1 MTYTKNIFTYMLA
14 LFSVLAITGCSFEES
29 AEGCPETDDGGKK
42 VELRLTASA
51 STLTRSVDGPNGM
64 TRAAW
69 QDENAAEN
77 GEMMHNCFVVVVQN
91 GKIQSIVGDDFAATG
106 EKEQTQLTALVNNG
120 PATFYSFANISR
132 ADIGLAGITTFPA
145 ALPAGFE
152 SRYYEVNGNTD
163 RLTNAGIPMS
173 NKQEYTISDN
183 TRSVNLEVIR
193 MMAKV
198 ELNFTNDTGYDLS
211 IKSVK
216 LTDITDNAANNVSL
230 LPMKDAS
237 GNVVPNINASATC
250 NDYTVSIG
258 GTSGTQVKNGG
269 TLQTTFYVNESVAR
283 NPKYFVLSINTD
295 KGTVTNRIAMTEWS
309 KIARNDYL
317 VIPVKLVDYRIELE
331 PQVFTAI
338 GVIPELNYDGDRIT
352 ATFKSYG
359 EFHLKLHVIKRSDD
373 TELNNWTIKDIRT
386 LEADPAGGEGTSI
399 YDEAPYFDKRT
410 KTFEGYISPRKG
422 YAIHQINVKIDGV
435 SYEIPYRLQI
445 IKE

>member
-1 MTYTKNIFTYMLA
+1 MTHAKNIFTYMLA
-14 LFSVLAITGCSFEES
+14 LFSTLAIVGCSFEEDH
-29 AEGCPETDDGGKK
+29 ADCQGKGEGEKMQ
-42 VELRLTASA
+42 VELKLTASA
-51 STLTRSVDGPNGM
+51 NSLTRSYSTSDGV
-64 TRAAW
+64 TRASW
-69 QDENAAEN
+69 VDTNAARE
-77 GEMMHNCFVVVVQN
+77 GEMMHNCFVVIVQN
-91 GKIQSIVGDDFAATG
+91 GKIQSIVQRDFT
-106 EKEQTQLTALVNNG
+106 EEVEQTSLKAKAELGN
-120 PATFYSFANISR
+120 ATFYSFANITP
-132 ADIGLAGITTFPA
+132 AELGITMTTTPTEI
-145 ALPAGFE
+145 E
-152 SRYYEVNGNTD
+152 SKYYKVEGNTAQ
-163 RLTNAGIPMS
+163 LSAKGIPMS
-173 NKQEYTISDN
+173 NKQT
-183 TRSVNLEVIR
+183 VNITSKKQQVDLEVIR

-237 GNVVPNINASATC
+237 GNVVPNINDAATYK
-250 NDYTVSIG
+250 DYTVSIG

-331 PQVFTAI
+331 PQVFTGI
-338 GVIPELNYDGDRIT
+338 GVIPELKYDGDRIT

-359 EFHLKLHVIKRSDD
+359 EFHLKLHVIKRSDN
-373 TELNNWTIKDIRT
+373 TELNNWTFKSIRT

-399 YDEAPYFDKRT
+399 YDEEPYFEKRT

-422 YAIHQINVKIDGV
+422 YAIHEINVEINGV
-435 SYEIPYRLQI
+435 TIPYRLQI
-445 IKE
+445 NKE

>member
-1 MTYTKNIFTYMLA
+1 MTHAKNIFTYMLA
-14 LFSVLAITGCSFEES
+14 LFSTLAIVGCSFEEDH
-29 AEGCPETDDGGKK
+29 ADCQGKGEGEKMQ

-51 STLTRSVDGPNGM
+51 NSLTRSCSTSDGV
-64 TRAAW
+64 TRASW
-69 QDENAAEN
+69 VDTNAARE
-77 GEMMHNCFVVVVQN
+77 GEMMHNCFVVIVQN
-91 GKIQSIVGDDFAATG
+91 DKIQSIVQRDFT
-106 EKEQTQLTALVNNG
+106 EEVEQTSLKAKAELGN
-120 PATFYSFANISR
+120 ATFFSFANITP
-132 ADIGLAGITTFPA
+132 ADLGITMTTTPTEI
-145 ALPAGFE
+145 E
-152 SRYYEVNGNTD
+152 SKYYKVEGNTTQ
-163 RLTNAGIPMS
+163 LSAKGIPMS
-173 NKQEYTISDN
+173 NKQT
-183 TRSVNLEVIR
+183 VNITSKKQQVDLEVIR

-230 LPMKDAS
+230 LPMKDVS
-237 GNVVPNINASATC
+237 GNVVPNINAAATYK
-250 NDYTVSIG
+250 DYTVSIG

-338 GVIPELNYDGDRIT
+338 GVIPELSYSVDRIT

-359 EFHLKLHVIKRSDD
+359 EFHLKLHVIKRSDN
-373 TELNNWTIKDIRT
+373 TELNNWTFKSIRT

-399 YDEAPYFDKRT
+399 YDEEPYFEKRT

-422 YAIHQINVKIDGV
+422 YAIHEINVEINGV
-435 SYEIPYRLQI
+435 TIPYRLQI
-445 IKE
+445 NKE

>member
-1 MTYTKNIFTYMLA
+1 MTHAKNIFTYMLA
-14 LFSVLAITGCSFEES
+14 LFSTLAIVGCSFEEDH
-29 AEGCPETDDGGKK
+29 ADCQGKGEGEKMQ

-51 STLTRSVDGPNGM
+51 NSLTRSYSTSDGV
-64 TRAAW
+64 TRASW
-69 QDENAAEN
+69 VDTNAARE
-77 GEMMHNCFVVVVQN
+77 GEMMHNCFVVIVQN
-91 GKIQSIVGDDFAATG
+91 GKIQSIVQRDFT
-106 EKEQTQLTALVNNG
+106 EEVEQTSLKAKAELGN
-120 PATFYSFANISR
+120 ATFYSFANITP
-132 ADIGLAGITTFPA
+132 AELGITMTTTPA
-145 ALPAGFE
+145 EIE
-152 SRYYEVNGNTD
+152 SKYYKVEGNTAQ
-163 RLTNAGIPMS
+163 LSAKGIPMS
-173 NKQEYTISDN
+173 NKQT
-183 TRSVNLEVIR
+183 VNITSKKQQVDLEVIR

-216 LTDITDNAANNVSL
+216 LTDITDNAADNVSL
-230 LPMKDAS
+230 LPMKDAL
-237 GNVVPNINASATC
+237 GNVVPNINDAATYK
-250 NDYTVSIG
+250 DYTVSIG

-359 EFHLKLHVIKRSDD
+359 EFHLKLHVIKRSDN
-373 TELNNWTIKDIRT
+373 TELNNWTFKGIRT

-399 YDEAPYFDKRT
+399 YDEEPYFETRT
-410 KTFEGYISPRKG
+410 KTFEGCISPRKG
-422 YAIHQINVKIDGV
+422 YAIHEINVEINGV
-435 SYEIPYRLQI
+435 TIPYRLQI
-445 IKE
+445 NKE

>member
-1 MTYTKNIFTYMLA
+1 MTHAKNIFTYMLA
-14 LFSVLAITGCSFEES
+14 LFSTLAIVGCSFEEDH
-29 AEGCPETDDGGKK
+29 ADCQGKGEGEKMQ

-51 STLTRSVDGPNGM
+51 NSLTRSYSTSDGV
-64 TRAAW
+64 TRASW
-69 QDENAAEN
+69 VDTNAARE
-77 GEMMHNCFVVVVQN
+77 GEMMHNCFVVIVQN
-91 GKIQSIVGDDFAATG
+91 GKIQSIVQRDFT
-106 EKEQTQLTALVNNG
+106 EEVEQTSLKAKAELGN
-120 PATFYSFANISR
+120 ATFYSFANITP
-132 ADIGLAGITTFPA
+132 AELGITMTTTPDEI
-145 ALPAGFE
+145 E
-152 SRYYEVNGNTD
+152 SKYYKVEGNTQT
-163 RLTNAGIPMS
+163 LSTKGIPMS
-173 NKQEYTISDN
+173 NKQT
-183 TRSVNLEVIR
+183 VNITSKKQQVDLEVIR

-216 LTDITDNAANNVSL
+216 LTDITDNAADNVSL

-237 GNVVPNINASATC
+237 GNVVPNINASATYK
-250 NDYTVSIG
+250 DYTVSIG

-317 VIPVKLVDYRIELE
+317 VIPVKLVDYRIKLE

-338 GVIPELNYDGDRIT
+338 GVVPELKYDGDRIT

-359 EFHLKLHVIKRSDD
+359 EFHLKLHVIKRSDN
-373 TELNNWTIKDIRT
+373 TELNNWTFKSIRT

-399 YDEAPYFDKRT
+399 YDEEPYFERRT
-410 KTFEGYISPRKG
+410 KMIEGYISPRKG
-422 YAIHQINVKIDGV
+422 YAIHEINVEINGV
-435 SYEIPYRLQI
+435 TIPYRLQI
-445 IKE
+445 NKE

>member
-1 MTYTKNIFTYMLA
+1 MTHAKNIFTYMLA
-14 LFSVLAITGCSFEES
+14 LFSTLAIVGCSFEEDH
-29 AEGCPETDDGGKK
+29 ADCQGKGEGEKMQ

-51 STLTRSVDGPNGM
+51 NSLTRSCSTSDGV
-64 TRAAW
+64 TRASW
-69 QDENAAEN
+69 VDTNAARE
-77 GEMMHNCFVVVVQN
+77 GEMMHNCFVVIVQN
-91 GKIQSIVGDDFAATG
+91 GKIQDIVVKNDFT
-106 EKEQTQLTALVNNG
+106 EEVEQTSLKAKAELGN
-120 PATFYSFANISR
+120 ATFYSFANITP
-132 ADIGLAGITTFPA
+132 ADLGITMTTTPTEI
-145 ALPAGFE
+145 E
-152 SRYYEVNGNTD
+152 SKYYKVEGNTAQLSD
-163 RLTNAGIPMS
+163 KGIPMS
-173 NKQEYTISDN
+173 NKQT
-183 TRSVNLEVIR
+183 VNITSKKQQVDLEVIR

-216 LTDITDNAANNVSL
+216 LTDITDNAADNVSL

-237 GNVVPNINASATC
+237 GNVVPNINDAATYK
-250 NDYTVSIG
+250 DYTVSIG

-331 PQVFTAI
+331 PQVFTGI

-359 EFHLKLHVIKRSDD
+359 EFHLKLHVYKRSND
-373 TELNNWTIKDIRT
+373 TELTNWTVTEVKT
-386 LEADPAGGEGTSI
+386 LEANPAEAEDVWI
-399 YDEAPYFDKRT
+399 YDEEPYFEKRT
-410 KTFEGYISPRKG
+410 KTIEGYISPRKG

>member
-1 MTYTKNIFTYMLA
+1 MTHAKNIFTYMLA
-14 LFSVLAITGCSFEES
+14 LFSTLAIVGCSFEEDH
-29 AEGCPETDDGGKK
+29 ADCQGKGEGEKMQ

-51 STLTRSVDGPNGM
+51 NSLTRSYSTSDGV
-64 TRAAW
+64 TRASW
-69 QDENAAEN
+69 VDTNAARE
-77 GEMMHNCFVVVVQN
+77 GEMMHNCFVVIVQN
-91 GKIQSIVGDDFAATG
+91 GKIQSIVQRDFT
-106 EKEQTQLTALVNNG
+106 EEVEQTSLKAKAELGN
-120 PATFYSFANISR
+120 ATFYSFANITP
-132 ADIGLAGITTFPA
+132 AELGITMTTTPA
-145 ALPAGFE
+145 EIE
-152 SRYYEVNGNTD
+152 SKYYKVEGNTQT
-163 RLTNAGIPMS
+163 LSTKGIPMS
-173 NKQEYTISDN
+173 NKQT
-183 TRSVNLEVIR
+183 VNITSKKQQVDLEVIR

-216 LTDITDNAANNVSL
+216 LTDITDNAADNVSL

-237 GNVVPNINASATC
+237 GNVVPNINDAATYK
-250 NDYTVSIG
+250 DYTVSIG

-338 GVIPELNYDGDRIT
+338 GVIPELNYAGDRIT

-359 EFHLKLHVIKRSDD
+359 EFHLKLHVIRRSDNK
-373 TELNNWTIKDIRT
+373 ELNNWTFKSITT

-399 YDEAPYFDKRT
+399 YDEAPYFETRT

-422 YAIHQINVKIDGV
+422 YAIHEINVEINGV
-435 SYEIPYRLQI
+435 TIPYRLQI
-445 IKE
+445 NKE

>member
-1 MTYTKNIFTYMLA
+1 MTHAKNIFTYMLA
-14 LFSVLAITGCSFEES
+14 LFSTLAIVGCSFEEDHADCQGKS
-29 AEGCPETDDGGKK
+29 EGEKMQ

-51 STLTRSVDGPNGM
+51 SSLTRSYSTSDGV
-64 TRAAW
+64 TRASW
-69 QDENAAEN
+69 VDTNAARE
-77 GEMMHNCFVVVVQN
+77 GEMMHNCFVVIVQN
-91 GKIQSIVGDDFAATG
+91 GKIQDIVQRDFT
-106 EKEQTQLTALVNNG
+106 EEVEQTSLKAKAELGN
-120 PATFYSFANISR
+120 ATFYSFANITP
-132 ADIGLAGITTFPA
+132 AELGITMTTTPA
-145 ALPAGFE
+145 EIE
-152 SRYYEVNGNTD
+152 SKYYKVEGNTQT
-163 RLTNAGIPMS
+163 LSANGIPMS
-173 NKQEYTISDN
+173 NKQT
-183 TRSVNLEVIR
+183 VNITSKKQQVDLEVIR

-216 LTDITDNAANNVSL
+216 LTDITDNVADNVSL

-237 GNVVPNINASATC
+237 GNVVPNINDAATYK
-250 NDYTVSIG
+250 DYTVSIG

-338 GVIPELNYDGDRIT
+338 GVIPELKYEKDRIT

-373 TELNNWTIKDIRT
+373 TELNNWTFKDITT

-399 YDEAPYFDKRT
+399 YDEEPYFERRT
-410 KTFEGYISPRKG
+410 KMIEGYISPRKG
-422 YAIHQINVKIDGV
+422 YAIHEINVEINGV
-435 SYEIPYRLQI
+435 TIPYRLQI
-445 IKE
+445 NKE

>member
-1 MTYTKNIFTYMLA
+1 MTHAKNIFTYMLA
-14 LFSVLAITGCSFEES
+14 LFSTLAIVGCSFEEDH
-29 AEGCPETDDGGKK
+29 ADCQGKGEGEKMQ

-51 STLTRSVDGPNGM
+51 SSLTRSYSTSDGV
-64 TRAAW
+64 TRASW
-69 QDENAAEN
+69 VDTNAARE
-77 GEMMHNCFVVVVQN
+77 GEMMHNCFVVIVQN
-91 GKIQSIVGDDFAATG
+91 GKIQDIVQRDFT
-106 EKEQTQLTALVNNG
+106 EEVEQTSLKAKAELGN
-120 PATFYSFANISR
+120 ATFYSFANITP
-132 ADIGLAGITTFPA
+132 AELGITMTTTPA
-145 ALPAGFE
+145 EIE
-152 SRYYEVNGNTD
+152 SKYYKVEGNTTQ
-163 RLTNAGIPMS
+163 LNAKGIPMS
-173 NKQEYTISDN
+173 NKQT
-183 TRSVNLEVIR
+183 VNITSKKQQVDLEVIR

-198 ELNFTNDTGYDLS
+198 ELNFTNDTGYNLS

-230 LPMKDAS
+230 LPLKDAS
-237 GNVVPNINASATC
+237 GNVLPNINPSATC
-250 NDYTVSIG
+250 KDYTVSIG

-269 TLQTTFYVNESVAR
+269 KLQTTFYVNESVAR

-331 PQVFTAI
+331 PQVFTGI
-338 GVIPELNYDGDRIT
+338 GVIPELNYDVDRIT

-359 EFHLKLHVIKRSDD
+359 EFHLKLHVIKRSDN
-373 TELNNWTIKDIRT
+373 TELNNWTFKGITT

-422 YAIHQINVKIDGV
+422 YAIHEINVEINGV
-435 SYEIPYRLQI
+435 TIPYRLQI
-445 IKE
+445 NKE

>member
-1 MTYTKNIFTYMLA
+1 MTHAKNIFTYMLA
-14 LFSVLAITGCSFEES
+14 LFSTLAIVGCSFEEDH
-29 AEGCPETDDGGKK
+29 ADCQGKGEGEKMQ

-51 STLTRSVDGPNGM
+51 NSLTRSYSTSDGV
-64 TRAAW
+64 TRASW
-69 QDENAAEN
+69 VDTNAARE
-77 GEMMHNCFVVVVQN
+77 GEMMHNCFVVIVQN
-91 GKIQSIVGDDFAATG
+91 GKIQSIVQRDFT
-106 EKEQTQLTALVNNG
+106 EEVEQTSLKAKAELGN
-120 PATFYSFANISR
+120 ATFYSFANI
-132 ADIGLAGITTFPA
+132 TPA
-145 ALPAGFE
+145 ALGITMTTTPTEIE
-152 SRYYEVNGNTD
+152 SKYYKVEGNTAQ
-163 RLTNAGIPMS
+163 LSAKGIPMS
-173 NKQEYTISDN
+173 NKQT
-183 TRSVNLEVIR
+183 VNITSKKQQVDLEVIR

-237 GNVVPNINASATC
+237 GNVVPNINPSATC
-250 NDYTVSIG
+250 KDYTVSIG

-269 TLQTTFYVNESVAR
+269 KLQTTFYVNESVAR

-338 GVIPELNYDGDRIT
+338 GVIPELNYVGDRIT

-359 EFHLKLHVIKRSDD
+359 EFDLELHVIRRSDNK
-373 TELNNWTIKDIRT
+373 ELNNWTFKGITT

-422 YAIHQINVKIDGV
+422 YAIHEINVEINGV
-435 SYEIPYRLQI
+435 TIPYRLQI
-445 IKE
+445 NKE

>member
-1 MTYTKNIFTYMLA
+1 MTHAKNIFTYMLA
-14 LFSVLAITGCSFEES
+14 LFSTLAIVGCSFEEDH
-29 AEGCPETDDGGKK
+29 ADCQGKGEGEKMQ

-51 STLTRSVDGPNGM
+51 NSLTRSYSTSDGV
-64 TRAAW
+64 TRASW
-69 QDENAAEN
+69 VDTNAARE
-77 GEMMHNCFVVVVQN
+77 GEMMHNCFVVIVQN
-91 GKIQSIVGDDFAATG
+91 DKIQSIVQRDFT
-106 EKEQTQLTALVNNG
+106 EEVEQTSLKAKAELG
-120 PATFYSFANISR
+120 DATFYSFANITP
-132 ADIGLAGITTFPA
+132 AELGITMTTTPDEI
-145 ALPAGFE
+145 E
-152 SRYYEVNGNTD
+152 SKYYKVEGNTTQ
-163 RLTNAGIPMS
+163 LSTKGIPMS
-173 NKQEYTISDN
+173 NKQI
-183 TRSVNLEVIR
+183 VNITSKKQQVDLEVIR

-237 GNVVPNINASATC
+237 GNVVPNINASATYK
-250 NDYTVSIG
+250 DYTVSIG
-258 GTSGTQVKNGG
+258 GMSGTQVKNGG

-359 EFHLKLHVIKRSDD
+359 EFHLKLHVIKRSDN
-373 TELNNWTIKDIRT
+373 TELNNWTFKGIRT

-399 YDEAPYFDKRT
+399 YDEEPYFETRT

-422 YAIHQINVKIDGV
+422 YAIHEINVEINGV
-435 SYEIPYRLQI
+435 TIPYRLQI
-445 IKE
+445 NKE

>member
-1 MTYTKNIFTYMLA
+1 MTHAKNIFTYMLA
-14 LFSVLAITGCSFEES
+14 LFSTLAIVGCSFEEDH
-29 AEGCPETDDGGKK
+29 ADCQGKGEGEKMQ

-51 STLTRSVDGPNGM
+51 NSLTRSYSTSDGV
-64 TRAAW
+64 TRASW
-69 QDENAAEN
+69 VDTNAARE
-77 GEMMHNCFVVVVQN
+77 GEMMHNCFVVIVQN
-91 GKIQSIVGDDFAATG
+91 GKIQSIVQRDFT
-106 EKEQTQLTALVNNG
+106 EEVEQTSLKAKAELGN
-120 PATFYSFANISR
+120 ATFYSFANITP
-132 ADIGLAGITTFPA
+132 AELGITMTTTPA
-145 ALPAGFE
+145 EIE
-152 SRYYEVNGNTD
+152 SKYYKVEGNTTQ
-163 RLTNAGIPMS
+163 LSAKGIPMS
-173 NKQEYTISDN
+173 NKQT
-183 TRSVNLEVIR
+183 VNITSKKQQVDLEVIR

-237 GNVVPNINASATC
+237 GNVVPNINDAATYK
-250 NDYTVSIG
+250 DYTVSIG

-338 GVIPELNYDGDRIT
+338 GVIPELSYSVDRIT

-359 EFHLKLHVIKRSDD
+359 EFHLKLHVIKRSDNK
-373 TELNNWTIKDIRT
+373 ELNNWTIKDIRT

-399 YDEAPYFDKRT
+399 YDEEPYFDKRT

-422 YAIHQINVKIDGV
+422 YAIHEINVEINGV
-435 SYEIPYRLQI
+435 TIPYRLQI
-445 IKE
+445 NKE

>member
-1 MTYTKNIFTYMLA
+1 MTHAKNIFTYMLA
-14 LFSVLAITGCSFEES
+14 LFSTLAIVGCSFEEDH
-29 AEGCPETDDGGKK
+29 ADCQGKGEGEKMQ

-51 STLTRSVDGPNGM
+51 NSLTRSYSTSDGV
-64 TRAAW
+64 TRASW
-69 QDENAAEN
+69 VDTNAARE
-77 GEMMHNCFVVVVQN
+77 GEMMHNCFVVIVQN
-91 GKIQSIVGDDFAATG
+91 GKIQSIVQRDFT
-106 EKEQTQLTALVNNG
+106 EEVEQTSLKTKAELGN
-120 PATFYSFANISR
+120 ATFYSFANITP
-132 ADIGLAGITTFPA
+132 AELGITMTTTPA
-145 ALPAGFE
+145 EIE
-152 SRYYEVNGNTD
+152 SKYYKVEGNTQT
-163 RLTNAGIPMS
+163 LSAKGIPMS
-173 NKQEYTISDN
+173 NKQT
-183 TRSVNLEVIR
+183 VNITSKKQQVDLEVIR

-230 LPMKDAS
+230 LPLKDAD
-237 GNVVPNINASATC
+237 GKVVPNINDAATYK
-250 NDYTVSIG
+250 DYTVSIG

-317 VIPVKLVDYRIELE
+317 IIPVKLVDYRIELE

-338 GVIPELNYDGDRIT
+338 GVIPELKYDGDRIT

-359 EFHLKLHVIKRSDD
+359 EFHLKLHVFKRSDN
-373 TELNNWTIKDIRT
+373 TELNNWTFKSIRT
-386 LEADPAGGEGTSI
+386 LEADPAGAEGTSI
-399 YDEAPYFDKRT
+399 YDEEPYFEKRT

-422 YAIHQINVKIDGV
+422 YAIHEINVEINGV
-435 SYEIPYRLQI
+435 TIPYRLQI
-445 IKE
+445 NKE

>member
-1 MTYTKNIFTYMLA
+1 MTHAKNIFTYMLA
-14 LFSVLAITGCSFEES
+14 LFSTLAIVGCSFEEDH
-29 AEGCPETDDGGKK
+29 ADCQGNGEGEKMQ

-51 STLTRSVDGPNGM
+51 NSLTRSYSTSDGV
-64 TRAAW
+64 TRASW
-69 QDENAAEN
+69 VDTNAARE
-77 GEMMHNCFVVVVQN
+77 GEMMHNCFVVIVQN
-91 GKIQSIVGDDFAATG
+91 GKIQSIVQRDFT
-106 EKEQTQLTALVNNG
+106 EEVEQTSLKAKAELGN
-120 PATFYSFANISR
+120 ATFYSFANITP
-132 ADIGLAGITTFPA
+132 AELGITMTTTPA
-145 ALPAGFE
+145 EIE
-152 SRYYEVNGNTD
+152 SKYYKVEGNT
-163 RLTNAGIPMS
+163 AQISAKGIPMS
-173 NKQEYTISDN
+173 NKQT
-183 TRSVNLEVIR
+183 VNITSKKQQVDLEVIR

-237 GNVVPNINASATC
+237 GNVVPNINASATYK
-250 NDYTVSIG
+250 DYTVSIG

-338 GVIPELNYDGDRIT
+338 GVIPELSYSVDRIT

-359 EFHLKLHVIKRSDD
+359 EFHLKLHVIKRSDN
-373 TELNNWTIKDIRT
+373 TELNNWTIKGIRT

-399 YDEAPYFDKRT
+399 YDEAPYFDNRT

-422 YAIHQINVKIDGV
+422 YAIHEINVEINGV
-435 SYEIPYRLQI
+435 TIPYRLQI
-445 IKE
+445 NKE

>member
-1 MTYTKNIFTYMLA
+1 MTHAKNIFTYMLA
-14 LFSVLAITGCSFEES
+14 LFSTLAIVGCSFEEDH
-29 AEGCPETDDGGKK
+29 ADCQGKGEGEKMQ

-51 STLTRSVDGPNGM
+51 NSLTRSYSTSDGV
-64 TRAAW
+64 TRASW
-69 QDENAAEN
+69 VDTNAARE
-77 GEMMHNCFVVVVQN
+77 GEMMHNCFVVIVQN
-91 GKIQSIVGDDFAATG
+91 GKIQSIVQRDFT
-106 EKEQTQLTALVNNG
+106 EEVEQTSLKAKAELGN
-120 PATFYSFANISR
+120 ATFYSFANITPEE
-132 ADIGLAGITTFPA
+132 LGITTTTTPA
-145 ALPAGFE
+145 E
-152 SRYYEVNGNTD
+152 IENKYYKVEGNTTT
-163 RLTNAGIPMS
+163 LSAKGIPMS
-173 NKQEYTISDN
+173 NKQTINITSKKQQVD
-183 TRSVNLEVIR
+183 LEVIR

-216 LTDITDNAANNVSL
+216 LTDITDNVANNVSL
-230 LPMKDAS
+230 LPLKDAS
-237 GNVVPNINASATC
+237 GNVVPNINDAATYK
-250 NDYTVSIG
+250 DYTVSIG

-359 EFHLKLHVIKRSDD
+359 EFHLKLHVIKRSDN
-373 TELNNWTIKDIRT
+373 TELNNWTFKSIRT

-399 YDEAPYFDKRT
+399 YDEEPYFEKRT

-422 YAIHQINVKIDGV
+422 YAIHEINVEINGV
-435 SYEIPYRLQI
+435 TIPYRLQI
-445 IKE
+445 NKE

>member
-1 MTYTKNIFTYMLA
+1 MTHAKNIFTYMLA
-14 LFSVLAITGCSFEES
+14 LFSTLAIVGCSFEEDH
-29 AEGCPETDDGGKK
+29 ADCQGKGEGEKMQ

-51 STLTRSVDGPNGM
+51 NSLTRSYSTSDGV
-64 TRAAW
+64 TRASW
-69 QDENAAEN
+69 VDTNAARE
-77 GEMMHNCFVVVVQN
+77 GEMMHNCFVVIVQN
-91 GKIQSIVGDDFAATG
+91 GKIQSIVQRDFT
-106 EKEQTQLTALVNNG
+106 EEVEQTSLKAKAELGN
-120 PATFYSFANISR
+120 ATFYSFANITP
-132 ADIGLAGITTFPA
+132 AELGITMTTTPA
-145 ALPAGFE
+145 EIE
-152 SRYYEVNGNTD
+152 SKYYKVEGNTAQ
-163 RLTNAGIPMS
+163 LSAKGIPMS
-173 NKQEYTISDN
+173 NKQT
-183 TRSVNLEVIR
+183 VNITSKKQQVDLEVIR

-237 GNVVPNINASATC
+237 GNVVPNINASATYK
-250 NDYTVSIG
+250 DYTVSIG

-338 GVIPELNYDGDRIT
+338 GVIPELSYSVDRIT

-359 EFHLKLHVIKRSDD
+359 EFHLKLHVIKRSDN
-373 TELNNWTIKDIRT
+373 TELNNWTIKGIRT

-399 YDEAPYFDKRT
+399 YDEAPYFDNRT

-422 YAIHQINVKIDGV
+422 YAIHEINVEINGV
-435 SYEIPYRLQI
+435 TIPYRLQI
-445 IKE
+445 NKE

>member
-1 MTYTKNIFTYMLA
+1 MTHAKNIFTYMLA
-14 LFSVLAITGCSFEES
+14 LFSTLAIVGCSFEEDH
-29 AEGCPETDDGGKK
+29 ADCQGNGEGEKMQ

-51 STLTRSVDGPNGM
+51 NSLTRSYSTSDGV
-64 TRAAW
+64 TRASW
-69 QDENAAEN
+69 VDTNAARE
-77 GEMMHNCFVVVVQN
+77 GEMMHNCFVVIVQN
-91 GKIQSIVGDDFAATG
+91 DKIQSIVQRDFT
-106 EKEQTQLTALVNNG
+106 EEVEQTSLKAKAELGN
-120 PATFYSFANISR
+120 ATFYSFANITP
-132 ADIGLAGITTFPA
+132 AELGITMTTTPTEI
-145 ALPAGFE
+145 E
-152 SRYYEVNGNTD
+152 SKYYKVEGNTIQ
-163 RLTNAGIPMS
+163 LSAKGIPMS
-173 NKQEYTISDN
+173 NKQT
-183 TRSVNLEVIR
+183 VNITSKKQQVDLEVIR

-237 GNVVPNINASATC
+237 GNVVPNINPSATC
-250 NDYTVSIG
+250 KDYTVSIG

-269 TLQTTFYVNESVAR
+269 KLQTTFYVNESVAR

-359 EFHLKLHVIKRSDD
+359 EFHLKLHVIKRSDN
-373 TELNNWTIKDIRT
+373 TELNNWTFKGITT

-422 YAIHQINVKIDGV
+422 YAIHEINVEINGV
-435 SYEIPYRLQI
+435 TIPYRLQI
-445 IKE
+445 NKE

>member
-1 MTYTKNIFTYMLA
+1 MTHAKNIFTYMLA
-14 LFSVLAITGCSFEES
+14 LFSTLAIVGCSFEEDH
-29 AEGCPETDDGGKK
+29 ADCQGKGEGEKMQ

-51 STLTRSVDGPNGM
+51 NSLTRSYSTSDGV
-64 TRAAW
+64 TRASW
-69 QDENAAEN
+69 VDTNAARE
-77 GEMMHNCFVVVVQN
+77 GEMIHNCFVVIVQN
-91 GKIQSIVGDDFAATG
+91 GKIQSIVQRDFT
-106 EKEQTQLTALVNNG
+106 EEVEQTNLKAKAELGN
-120 PATFYSFANISR
+120 ATFYSFANITP
-132 ADIGLAGITTFPA
+132 AELGITMTTTPA
-145 ALPAGFE
+145 EIE
-152 SRYYEVNGNTD
+152 SKYYKVEGNTAQ
-163 RLTNAGIPMS
+163 LSAKGIPMS
-173 NKQEYTISDN
+173 NKQT
-183 TRSVNLEVIR
+183 VNITSKKQQVDLEVIR

-230 LPMKDAS
+230 LPLKDAS
-237 GNVVPNINASATC
+237 GNVVPNINDAATYK
-250 NDYTVSIG
+250 DYTVSIG

-331 PQVFTAI
+331 PQVFTGI

-373 TELNNWTIKDIRT
+373 TELNNWTIKSIRT
-386 LEADPAGGEGTSI
+386 LEADPAGAEGTSI
-399 YDEAPYFDKRT
+399 YDEEPYFEKRS

-422 YAIHQINVKIDGV
+422 YAIHEINVEINGV
-435 SYEIPYRLQI
+435 TIPYRLQI
-445 IKE
+445 NKE

>member
-1 MTYTKNIFTYMLA
+1 MTHAKNIFTYMLA
-14 LFSVLAITGCSFEES
+14 LFSTLAIVGCSFEEDHADCQGKS
-29 AEGCPETDDGGKK
+29 EGEKMQ

-51 STLTRSVDGPNGM
+51 NSLTRSYSTSDGV
-64 TRAAW
+64 TRASW
-69 QDENAAEN
+69 VDTNAARE
-77 GEMMHNCFVVVVQN
+77 GEMMHNCFVVIVQN
-91 GKIQSIVGDDFAATG
+91 GKIQSIVQRDFT
-106 EKEQTQLTALVNNG
+106 EEVEQTSLKAKAELGN
-120 PATFYSFANISR
+120 ATFYSFANITP
-132 ADIGLAGITTFPA
+132 AELGITMTTTPA
-145 ALPAGFE
+145 EIE
-152 SRYYEVNGNTD
+152 SKYYKVEGNTAQ
-163 RLTNAGIPMS
+163 LSAKGIPMS
-173 NKQEYTISDN
+173 NKQT
-183 TRSVNLEVIR
+183 VNITSKKQQVDLEVIR

-237 GNVVPNINASATC
+237 GNVVPNINDAATYK
-250 NDYTVSIG
+250 DYTVSIG

-338 GVIPELNYDGDRIT
+338 GVIPELKYDGDRIT

-359 EFHLKLHVIKRSDD
+359 EFHLKLHVIKRSDN
-373 TELNNWTIKDIRT
+373 TELNNWTINGITT

-399 YDEAPYFDKRT
+399 YDEAPYFETRT

-422 YAIHQINVKIDGV
+422 YAIHEINVEINGV
-435 SYEIPYRLQI
+435 TIPYRLQI
-445 IKE
+445 NKE

>member
-1 MTYTKNIFTYMLA
+1 MTHAKNIFTYMLA
-14 LFSVLAITGCSFEES
+14 LFSTLAIVGCSFEEDH
-29 AEGCPETDDGGKK
+29 ADCQGKGEGEKMQ

-51 STLTRSVDGPNGM
+51 NSLTRSYSTSDGV
-64 TRAAW
+64 TRASW
-69 QDENAAEN
+69 VDTNAARER
-77 GEMMHNCFVVVVQN
+77 EMMHNCFVVIVQN
-91 GKIQSIVGDDFAATG
+91 DKIQSIVQRDFT
-106 EKEQTQLTALVNNG
+106 EEVEQTSLKAKAELGN
-120 PATFYSFANISR
+120 ATFYSFANITP
-132 ADIGLAGITTFPA
+132 AELGITMTTTPA
-145 ALPAGFE
+145 EIE
-152 SRYYEVNGNTD
+152 SKYYKVEGNTTT
-163 RLTNAGIPMS
+163 LSTKGIPMS
-173 NKQEYTISDN
+173 NKQT
-183 TRSVNLEVIR
+183 VNITSKKQQVDLEVIR

-216 LTDITDNAANNVSL
+216 LTDITDNAADNVSL

-237 GNVVPNINASATC
+237 GNVVPNINASATYK
-250 NDYTVSIG
+250 DYTVNIG

-338 GVIPELNYDGDRIT
+338 GVIPELKYDGDRIT

-359 EFHLKLHVIKRSDD
+359 EFHLKLHVYKRSDN
-373 TELNNWTIKDIRT
+373 TELTNWTVTEVNT
-386 LEADPAGGEGTSI
+386 LEANPAEAEDVWI
-399 YDEAPYFDKRT
+399 YDEEPYFEKRT
-410 KTFEGYISPRKG
+410 KTIEGYISPRKG

>member
-1 MTYTKNIFTYMLA
+1 MTHAKNIFTYMLA
-14 LFSVLAITGCSFEES
+14 LFSTLAIVGCSFEEDH
-29 AEGCPETDDGGKK
+29 ADCQGKGEGEKMQ

-51 STLTRSVDGPNGM
+51 NSLTRSYSTSDGV
-64 TRAAW
+64 TRASW
-69 QDENAAEN
+69 VDTNAARE
-77 GEMMHNCFVVVVQN
+77 GEMMHNCFVVIVQN
-91 GKIQSIVGDDFAATG
+91 GKIQSIVQRDFT
-106 EKEQTQLTALVNNG
+106 EEVEQTSLKAKAELGN
-120 PATFYSFANISR
+120 ATFYSFANITP
-132 ADIGLAGITTFPA
+132 AELGITMTTTPTEI
-145 ALPAGFE
+145 E
-152 SRYYEVNGNTD
+152 SKYYKVEGNTAQ
-163 RLTNAGIPMS
+163 LSAKGIPMS
-173 NKQEYTISDN
+173 NKQT
-183 TRSVNLEVIR
+183 VNITSKKQQVDLEVIR

-216 LTDITDNAANNVSL
+216 LTDITDNAADNVSL

-237 GNVVPNINASATC
+237 GNVVPNINASATYK
-250 NDYTVSIG
+250 DYTVSIG

-338 GVIPELNYDGDRIT
+338 GVIPELNYVGDRIT

-359 EFHLKLHVIKRSDD
+359 EFHLKLHVIKRSDN
-373 TELNNWTIKDIRT
+373 TELNNWTFKSIRT
-386 LEADPAGGEGTSI
+386 LEADPAEAENVWI
-399 YDEAPYFDKRT
+399 YDEEPYFEKRT

-422 YAIHQINVKIDGV
+422 YAIHEINVEINGV
-435 SYEIPYRLQI
+435 TIPYRLQI
-445 IKE
+445 NKE

>member
-1 MTYTKNIFTYMLA
+1 MTHAKNIFTYMLA
-14 LFSVLAITGCSFEES
+14 LFSTLAIVGCSFEEDH
-29 AEGCPETDDGGKK
+29 ADCQGKGEGEKMQ

-51 STLTRSVDGPNGM
+51 NSLTRSYSTSDGV
-64 TRAAW
+64 TRASW
-69 QDENAAEN
+69 VDTNAARE
-77 GEMMHNCFVVVVQN
+77 GEMMHNCFVVIVQN
-91 GKIQSIVGDDFAATG
+91 GKIQSIVQRDFT
-106 EKEQTQLTALVNNG
+106 EEVEQTSLKAKAELGN
-120 PATFYSFANISR
+120 ATFYSFANITP
-132 ADIGLAGITTFPA
+132 AELGITMTTTPTEI
-145 ALPAGFE
+145 E
-152 SRYYEVNGNTD
+152 SKYYNVEGNTQT
-163 RLTNAGIPMS
+163 LSAKGIPMS
-173 NKQEYTISDN
+173 NKQT
-183 TRSVNLEVIR
+183 VNITSKKQQVDLEVIR

-230 LPMKDAS
+230 LPMKDVS
-237 GNVVPNINASATC
+237 GNVVPNINAAATYK
-250 NDYTVSIG
+250 DYTVSIG

-338 GVIPELNYDGDRIT
+338 GVIPELKYDGDRIT

-359 EFHLKLHVIKRSDD
+359 EFHLKLHVIKRSDN
-373 TELNNWTIKDIRT
+373 TELTNWTFKSIRT

-399 YDEAPYFDKRT
+399 YDEAPYFEKRT

-422 YAIHQINVKIDGV
+422 YAIHEINVEINGV
-435 SYEIPYRLQI
+435 TIPYRLQI
-445 IKE
+445 NKE

>member
-1 MTYTKNIFTYMLA
+1 MTHAKNIFTYMLA
-14 LFSVLAITGCSFEES
+14 LFSTLAIVGCSFEEDH
-29 AEGCPETDDGGKK
+29 ADCQGNGEGEKMQ

-51 STLTRSVDGPNGM
+51 NSLTRSCSTSDGV
-64 TRAAW
+64 TRASW
-69 QDENAAEN
+69 VDTNAARE
-77 GEMMHNCFVVVVQN
+77 GEMMHNCFVVIVQN
-91 GKIQSIVGDDFAATG
+91 GKIQDIVQRDFT
-106 EKEQTQLTALVNNG
+106 EEVEQTSLKAKAELGN
-120 PATFYSFANISR
+120 ATFYSFANITP
-132 ADIGLAGITTFPA
+132 AELGITMTTTPA
-145 ALPAGFE
+145 EIE
-152 SRYYEVNGNTD
+152 SKYYKVEGNTAQ
-163 RLTNAGIPMS
+163 LSAKGIPMS
-173 NKQEYTISDN
+173 NKQT
-183 TRSVNLEVIR
+183 VNITSKKQQVDLEVIR

-237 GNVVPNINASATC
+237 GNVVPNINAAATYK
-250 NDYTVSIG
+250 DYTVSIG

-338 GVIPELNYDGDRIT
+338 GVIPELSYSVDRIT

-359 EFHLKLHVIKRSDD
+359 EFHLKLHVIKRSDN
-373 TELNNWTIKDIRT
+373 TELNNWTFKSIRT

-399 YDEAPYFDKRT
+399 YDEEPYFDKRT

-422 YAIHQINVKIDGV
+422 YAIHEINVEINGV
-435 SYEIPYRLQI
+435 TIPYRLQI
-445 IKE
+445 NKE

>member
-1 MTYTKNIFTYMLA
+1 MTHAKNIFTYMLA
-14 LFSVLAITGCSFEES
+14 LFSTLAIVGCSFEEDH
-29 AEGCPETDDGGKK
+29 ADCQGKGEGEKMQ

-51 STLTRSVDGPNGM
+51 NSLTRSYSTSDGV
-64 TRAAW
+64 TRASW
-69 QDENAAEN
+69 VDTNAARE
-77 GEMMHNCFVVVVQN
+77 GEMMHNCFVVIVQN
-91 GKIQSIVGDDFAATG
+91 GKIQSIVQRDFT
-106 EKEQTQLTALVNNG
+106 EEVEQTSLKAKAELGN
-120 PATFYSFANISR
+120 ATFYSFANITP
-132 ADIGLAGITTFPA
+132 AELGITMTTTPA
-145 ALPAGFE
+145 EIE
-152 SRYYEVNGNTD
+152 SKYYKVEGNTQT
-163 RLTNAGIPMS
+163 LSAKGIPMS
-173 NKQEYTISDN
+173 NKQT
-183 TRSVNLEVIR
+183 VNITSKKQQVDLEVIR

-216 LTDITDNAANNVSL
+216 LTDITDNVADNVSL

-237 GNVVPNINASATC
+237 GNVVPNINDAATYK
-250 NDYTVSIG
+250 DYTVSIG

-338 GVIPELNYDGDRIT
+338 GVIPELKYDGDRIT

-359 EFHLKLHVIKRSDD
+359 EFHLKLHVIRRSDNK
-373 TELNNWTIKDIRT
+373 ELINWTFKGITT
-386 LEADPAGGEGTSI
+386 LETDPAGGEGTSI
-399 YDEAPYFDKRT
+399 YDEEPYFERRT
-410 KTFEGYISPRKG
+410 KMIEGYISPRKG
-422 YAIHQINVKIDGV
+422 YAIHEINVEINGV
-435 SYEIPYRLQI
+435 TIPYRLQI
-445 IKE
+445 NKE

>member
-1 MTYTKNIFTYMLA
+1 MTHAKNIFTYMLA
-14 LFSVLAITGCSFEES
+14 LFSTLAIVGCSFEEDH
-29 AEGCPETDDGGKK
+29 ADCQGKGEGEKMQ

-51 STLTRSVDGPNGM
+51 NSLTRSYSTSDGV
-64 TRAAW
+64 TRASW
-69 QDENAAEN
+69 VDTNAARE
-77 GEMMHNCFVVVVQN
+77 GEMMHNCFVVIVQN
-91 GKIQSIVGDDFAATG
+91 GKIQDIVQRDFT
-106 EKEQTQLTALVNNG
+106 EEVEQTSLKAKAELGN
-120 PATFYSFANISR
+120 ATFYSFANITP
-132 ADIGLAGITTFPA
+132 AELGITMTTTPA
-145 ALPAGFE
+145 EIE
-152 SRYYEVNGNTD
+152 SKYYKVEGNTTQ
-163 RLTNAGIPMS
+163 LNAKGIPMS
-173 NKQEYTISDN
+173 NKQT
-183 TRSVNLEVIR
+183 VNITSKKQQVDLEVIR

-198 ELNFTNDTGYDLS
+198 ELNFTNDTGYNLS

-237 GNVVPNINASATC
+237 GNVVPNINPSATC
-250 NDYTVSIG
+250 KDYTVSIG
-258 GTSGTQVKNGG
+258 GTSGIQVKNGG

-338 GVIPELNYDGDRIT
+338 GVIPELKYDGDRIT

-359 EFHLKLHVIKRSDD
+359 EFHLKLHVIKRSDN
-373 TELNNWTIKDIRT
+373 TELNNWTINGITT

-422 YAIHQINVKIDGV
+422 YAIHEINVEINGV
-435 SYEIPYRLQI
+435 TIPYRLQI
-445 IKE
+445 NKE

>member
-1 MTYTKNIFTYMLA
+1 MTHAKNIFTYMLA
-14 LFSVLAITGCSFEES
+14 LFSTLAIVGCSFEEDH
-29 AEGCPETDDGGKK
+29 ADCQGKGEGEKMQ

-51 STLTRSVDGPNGM
+51 NSLTRSYSTSDGV
-64 TRAAW
+64 TRASW
-69 QDENAAEN
+69 VDTNAARE
-77 GEMMHNCFVVVVQN
+77 GEMMHNCFVVIVQN
-91 GKIQSIVGDDFAATG
+91 GKIQDIVQRDFT
-106 EKEQTQLTALVNNG
+106 EEVEQTSLKAKAELGN
-120 PATFYSFANISR
+120 ATFYSFANITP
-132 ADIGLAGITTFPA
+132 AELGITMTTTPA
-145 ALPAGFE
+145 EIE
-152 SRYYEVNGNTD
+152 SKYYKVEGNTTT
-163 RLTNAGIPMS
+163 LSAKGIPMS
-173 NKQEYTISDN
+173 NKQTVSITSKKQQVD
-183 TRSVNLEVIR
+183 LEVIR

-230 LPMKDAS
+230 LPMKDVS
-237 GNVVPNINASATC
+237 GNVVPNINPSATC
-250 NDYTVSIG
+250 KDYTVSIG

-338 GVIPELNYDGDRIT
+338 GVIPELKYEKDRIT

-359 EFHLKLHVIKRSDD
+359 EFHLKLHVIKRSDN
-373 TELNNWTIKDIRT
+373 TELNNWTFKSIRT
-386 LEADPAGGEGTSI
+386 LEADPAKAENVWI
-399 YDEAPYFDKRT
+399 YDEEPYFEKRT

-422 YAIHQINVKIDGV
+422 YAIHEINVEINGV
-435 SYEIPYRLQI
+435 TIPYRLQI
-445 IKE
+445 NKE